1 MDKTDF
7 MNYRLF
13 LHAFVLAA
21 GCGLATGCY
30 KADVRSVS
38 PAEVPLEGEVISD
51 STVICK
57 VPVESQYK
65 GGSAAWLQFLAANCK
80 FPEDAVQ
87 VDVQGIVTVAFVVGK
102 DGAVS
107 QVQAISGPELLR
119 GEAERVIRLSDRWEP
134 ALDNGLPVASIR
146 KQPIVFKLV
155 D

>member
-7 MNYRLF
+7 MNYRL
-13 LHAFVLAA
+13 LLQGFVLAA
-21 GCGLATGCY
+21 GCGLASGCY
-30 KADVRSVS
+30 KADIRSVS
-38 PAEVPLEGEVISD
+38 PAEIPLEGEAIPD

-65 GGSAAWLQFLAANCK
+65 GGSGAWLQFLAANCK

-87 VDVQGIVTVAFVVGK
+87 VDVQGTVTVQFLVGK

-146 KQPIVFKLV
+146 KQPNVFKLT